1 MKLQLLIWYR
11 GGLILSFLLCYVTTF
26 GQTTTW
32 HEDGSLTVSG
42 DMYTSMTEDPNFI
55 FYTNTINNYRREYWF
70 NSPNYEQEYFGGIKA
85 VTGSYSNIPYDPL
98 EYDPI
103 VANLTNGV
111 SVQVF
116 KFDETQLE
124 NKGKL
129 IYGVF
134 SRGENEDYI
143 YTDWLTRYSGS
154 DLLPFDDWTADILT
168 RGLNARS
175 ASIKN
180 VGGEGM
186 QTKMFY
192 PYPVVIEFNIRN
204 ATFKKVK
211 IPGVGTFTPKEFT
224 QNNSL
229 KVNIKVFKKSGAI
242 NEYTLSSDGGEDTD
256 GVYGLA
262 EKVSAKIGDS
272 VVFSIAD
279 RGKFPIFK
287 GLPKIWMSAAMAQRR
302 FMCTPDYEPNQVEP
316 WDPFIAQT
324 HYRMINS
331 YPDDF
336 QYKSN
341 DFLDEDESQY
351 KWSWIAQR
359 RTDPTKTVYEQDVY
373 YPKTKTF
380 KKGDNIWVQR
390 ESQSIGWAKEVLNYW
405 EQSNTDFN
413 YSGSASYLSAFDNDE
428 YLYIGSKEKNSK
440 NEDWSGE
447 GITSIE
453 TFTDNNGKN
462 NWQHMWSSETDDGGA
477 TYPIEWDSRGYPSRG
492 VILNDLITAY
502 QKVKAPEKK
511 YGNDYYYNGYEIE
524 DFNTFFTSD
533 GETETPIAREDGED
547 LPVAYTNGMWFNAK
561 NSTGNNTHP
570 GAVTISVGDLT
581 ISFRLETT
589 SPQEIDNGFYGSL
602 KGTQYPLGFGNE
614 STYILTGVKDED
626 KFNYIIKL
634 LEGQDGKGTP
644 VVTKA
649 FKFGG
654 GEGYEPLAY
663 DNVNKTLSATFT
675 VYSGASFFVA
685 YYDAGYGEVPIAGRA
700 PMIMDPVT
708 SLTIPGS
715 NPYPYSDE
723 SLLPSGED
731 EGDSSWWDTWF
742 SIDNWIAWYNTW
754 GEDSFG
760 DDLVELNEGQGE
772 RPLETQNELRR
783 NQDTG
788 RNFTEEYG
796 SAYIKPYIR
805 EYVIR
810 QGEKAKFSCMDAGR
824 KMESFWDIGQDPY
837 LSWRELA
844 RRMPVDTIANNL
856 TYKLYKI
863 ENGNIAF
870 IEEKTTRHYE
880 YQFDDIGDYELKT
893 NFTNFFSLETVSPA
907 TLKIKVTDLPPDA
920 EDPSKFSED
929 IKRGSFKIRKLD
941 PDEKVIL
948 ETFNTGEDDLDNY
961 LIADVDYVL
970 SEYAYGSGP
979 RATNYQHRFG
989 DQNDFND
996 QYAWYSVDNEGVAFV
1011 IDNPEFVNNF
1021 INEFIPE
1028 DHWPTNW
1035 GNCWLRHSSS
1045 NHLPKEDIDTDSV
1058 ENDNT
1063 SEAYTTLMNKLFM
1076 NTAEAQSELGFLRW
1090 HPWIAPTPTHGDK
1103 FNRWIKTSIDLN
1115 DFFNKGEGVFS
1126 GDAYVDIENV
1136 TNASDYLVSS
1146 AGYGSYA
1153 AKPEENE
1160 MQTHLDDNVK
1170 NKIKM
1175 YHDLKNGRM
1184 VLFDKAD
1191 HEKVALYNK
1200 NPGYQSD
1207 KYGFDNSSYPATIFI
1222 DSQNIEDL
1230 TDVPTKLAGIPILTF
1245 DGAEYGMTE
1254 FNSEYSITSDDN
1266 MTVTSNII
1274 HKGADRYLKIH
1285 AKNKN
1290 LGTIGTVKI
1299 KISFFGMLN
1308 DGQEIPAEI
1317 GNTITGIRY
1326 KRINNGVPPSRSPI
1340 VTFKAKDVH
1349 NGRIPSTSTSPS
1361 DDSDSN
1367 WKTRS
1372 IKPIDGFNYNNLKTF
1387 TIAIKVDPEATAEFY
1402 LDDLYLENGSSTDWT
1417 LADYDINTDGVTA
1430 ETNDDEFLDWLQRSA
1445 IRYFLWNY
1453 REVNVKGNIGAV
1465 VLESPTD
1472 VNKVTPSG
1480 IGFGI
1485 AATIL
1490 AAEKGMITDLV
1501 AQDRIQK
1508 MITWL
1513 ANLNPNDGVDG
1524 WHGIPWHYLKRDYND
1539 GSVFGVGDGEVS
1551 TIDWAICTAALRV
1564 ARQKYET
1571 VTTIKNNVDALLG
1584 NTKWGKFMVV
1594 SYSDP
1599 TSHLITD
1606 SRMSM
1611 DCDPLTGD
1619 PNNGNFWGL
1628 AFSEETELVY
1638 GEALAA
1644 MYQFFFNGES
1654 DESDY
1659 VFEEDLQFI
1668 ERTKKDCFFPSW
1680 FGAGFTY
1687 NWYQLWAGNDDED
1700 AYSGK
1705 SIYNDNSIKAYT
1717 HDYNTAMTLFGK
1729 PYMGFT
1735 AVSCIDEIYDD
1746 GWIDHNRY
1754 VSNQGSNKHLTD
1766 DDEEVVQVA
1775 PAPYGAALALPF
1787 TKNNAVEALRE
1798 YVNLG
1803 FYNQYLGLPDNVQ
1816 LTNLKGLAPVP
1827 SWKQIELN
1835 MGPMALA
1842 IDQLNDKTISRLYL
1856 DNFEAGLA
1864 VNEMLVDFADDVC
1877 SGSDKSIKPK
1887 KEDVET
1893 TDNDNTLVNSEVKL
1907 YPNPASDE
1915 LNLRFSVNKSGS
1927 YQVMIVNL
1935 LGEVVLDKTI
1945 SLNEG
1950 INNVKLTH
1958 DIKAIC
1964 KASGLYLVG
1973 IKGFEFKKIIKLVV
1987 K

>member
-1 MKLQLLIWYR
+1 M
-11 GGLILSFLLCYVTTF
+11 
-26 GQTTTW
+26 
-32 HEDGSLTVSG
+32 
-42 DMYTSMTEDPNFI
+42 
-55 FYTNTINNYRREYWF
+55 
-70 NSPNYEQEYFGGIKA
+70 
-85 VTGSYSNIPYDPL
+85 
-98 EYDPI
+98 DPI
-103 VANLTNGV
+103 ENNLTNGV

-116 KFDETQLE
+116 HWDEAQPG
-124 NKGKL
+124 NKGNL
-129 IYGVF
+129 IYGVY
-134 SRGENEDYI
+134 STGESEDYV
-143 YTDWLTRYSGS
+143 YTDWITGYLGLLAIENHTS
-154 DLLPFDDWTADILT
+154 DIFR
-168 RGLNARS
+168 RGKNTGVAY
-175 ASIKN
+175 IKN

-186 QTKMFY
+186 QTHI
-192 PYPVVIEFNIRN
+192 PEYPVIIEFNVRN
-204 ATFKKVK
+204 ATFKEVK
-211 IPGVGTFTPKEFT
+211 IPGVGTFTPKELLEK
-224 QNNSL
+224 NSL
-229 KVNIKVFKKSGAI
+229 RLNVKVFKKDASI
-242 NEYTLSSDGGEDTD
+242 EEYAFSSDGGDNED
-256 GVYGLA
+256 GIYGLA
-262 EKVSAKIGDS
+262 DKISAKIGDS

-279 RGKFPIFK
+279 RGKRPIFK
-287 GLPKIWMSAAMAQRR
+287 GLPKIWLSAAMAQRR

-331 YPDDF
+331 YPDNF
-336 QYKSN
+336 QSKSN
-341 DFLDEDESQY
+341 DFLDEDEPQY

-359 RTDPTKTVYEQDVY
+359 RTDPTKTVYKQDVY

-380 KKGDNIWVQR
+380 QKGSNTWIQR
-390 ESQSIGWAKEVLNYW
+390 ESQSIGWAKEMLNYW
-405 EQSNTDFN
+405 EQNNNDFN

-447 GITSIE
+447 GITSIK
-453 TFTDNNGKN
+453 TFTDNNKKD
-462 NWQHMWSSETDDGGA
+462 NWQHMWPSETDDWGN

-492 VILNDLITAY
+492 VILNDLVTAY
-502 QKVKAPEKK
+502 QKVKAPET
-511 YGNDYYYNGYEIE
+511 YDEDYYYNGYEIE
-524 DFNTFFTSD
+524 DYNTFFTVSD
-533 GETETPIAREDGED
+533 GLEM
-547 LPVAYTNGMWFNAK
+547 PVSRAPDDTMPLAYENGMWFNAK
-561 NSTGNNTHP
+561 NSEGNNTHP
-570 GAVTISVGDLT
+570 GEVTISAGDQT

-589 SPQEIDNGFYGSL
+589 SPQDTDSGFYGSL

-644 VVTKA
+644 IVTKS

-654 GEGYEPLAY
+654 GEGYEPLEY
-663 DNVNKTLSATFT
+663 NSVNKTLSATFK

-708 SLTIPGS
+708 SLTIPGG

-723 SLLPSGED
+723 SLLPTGIVAPCED
-731 EGDSSWWDTWF
+731 KSWYSTF
-742 SIDNWIAWYNTW
+742 NPNCYSA
-754 GEDSFG
+754 FG
-760 DDLVELNEGQGE
+760 YDKFVDDLVELNEGQGE

-788 RNFTEEYG
+788 RGFTEQYG

-805 EYVIR
+805 EYVLR

-844 RRMPVDTIANNL
+844 RRMPVDTIAKNL

-870 IEEKTTRHYE
+870 IEEQTTRHYE
-880 YQFDDIGDYELKT
+880 YQFDDIGDYELRA
-893 NFTNFFSLETVSPA
+893 NFTDFFNLETVSPA
-907 TLKIKVTDLPPDA
+907 TLKIKVTDLPANANDA
-920 EDPSKFSED
+920 TKFNEH

-941 PDEKVIL
+941 PDEKAIL
-948 ETFNTGEDDLDNY
+948 ETFNIGEDDLDNF
-961 LIADVDYVL
+961 LVADVDYIL

-996 QYAWYSVDNEGVAFV
+996 QYAWYTVDNEGVETF

-1021 INEFIPE
+1021 INAFIPE

-1035 GNCWLRHSSS
+1035 GNSWLRHTSS
-1045 NHLPKEDIDTDSV
+1045 NYFPKEDIDKDSV

-1063 SEAYTTLMNKLFM
+1063 SVAYYTLMNKLFIS
-1076 NTAEAQSELGFLRW
+1076 TEETQSELGFLRW

-1103 FNRWIKTSIDLN
+1103 FNRWIKTSMDLH
-1115 DFFNKGEGVFS
+1115 DFFNNGKGVFS
-1126 GDAYVDIENV
+1126 GNAYVDIENV

-1153 AKPEENE
+1153 STPEENE
-1160 MQTHLDDNVK
+1160 MNSHLTDDIK

-1184 VLFDKAD
+1184 VLFNKAD
-1191 HEKVALYNK
+1191 HEKIVLYNK

-1207 KYGFDNSSYPATIFI
+1207 KYGFDNSVYPEDIYIDAQTIEYL
-1222 DSQNIEDL
+1222 DTNVNRLS
-1230 TDVPTKLAGIPILTF
+1230 GIPILTF
-1245 DGAEYGMTE
+1245 DSAEYGTTE
-1254 FNSEYSITSDDN
+1254 FNTEYLISHNNNVHVS
-1266 MTVTSNII
+1266 SNIV
-1274 HKGADRYLKIH
+1274 HNGFDRYLKIL
-1285 AKNKN
+1285 AKNN
-1290 LGTIGTVKI
+1290 NPGGNEVINI
-1299 KISFFGMLN
+1299 KISLYGTLN
-1308 DGQEIPAEI
+1308 DGENIPNEISS
-1317 GNTITGIRY
+1317 TITGIRLNRIY
-1326 KRINNGVPPSRSPI
+1326 KESPVIKYLAKNKDDIN
-1340 VTFKAKDVH
+1340 
-1349 NGRIPSTSTSPS
+1349 IPSTKISPPN
-1361 DDSDSN
+1361 DDDDN
-1367 WKTRS
+1367 WQTRIFKPAEGYTYDDLKYFVIQ
-1372 IKPIDGFNYNNLKTF
+1372 IKLSPG
-1387 TIAIKVDPEATAEFY
+1387 ATAEFY
-1402 LDDLYLENGSSTDWT
+1402 LDDVYLENGSSTAWT
-1417 LADYDINTDGVTA
+1417 LADYDSDRNGVTA
-1430 ETNDDEFLDWLQRSA
+1430 ETDDEEFLDWLQRTA

-1465 VLESPTD
+1465 VLESATD
-1472 VNKVTPSG
+1472 VDKVTPSG

-1490 AAEKGMITDLV
+1490 AAEKGMITDFV
-1501 AQDRIQK
+1501 AQDRVQK
-1508 MITWL
+1508 MTTWL
-1513 ANLNPNDGVDG
+1513 ANLNPNDGEDG
-1524 WHGIPWHYLKRDYND
+1524 WHGVPWHYLNKDYNG
-1539 GSVFGVGDGEVS
+1539 GSVFGEGYGEVS

-1564 ARQKYET
+1564 ARQKYKT
-1571 VTTIKNNVDALLG
+1571 VNTTIKNNVDALLG
-1584 NTKWGKFMVV
+1584 DTKWGKFMVF

-1599 TSHLITD
+1599 TKHHITD
-1606 SRMSM
+1606 YRLSM
-1611 DCDPLTGD
+1611 DCDPKTGD

-1644 MYQFFFNGES
+1644 MYEFYEEGSNV
-1654 DESDY
+1654 SDY
-1659 VFEEDLQFI
+1659 VFEDDLQFI

-1687 NWYQLWAGNDDED
+1687 NWYQLWAGNDDDD
-1700 AYSGK
+1700 AFNGK

-1735 AVSCIDEIYDD
+1735 AVSCVNEIYDD

-1766 DDEEVVQVA
+1766 DDEEVIQVA

-1816 LTNLKGLAPVP
+1816 LTNLKGLAPIP

-1835 MGPMALA
+1835 IGPMALA
-1842 IDQLNDKTISRLYL
+1842 IDQLNDETISSLYL
-1856 DNFEAGLA
+1856 GDYNASESVF
-1864 VNEMLVDFADDVC
+1864 EMLNNFADEVC
-1877 SGSDKSIKPK
+1877 SDSGKSIKPK
-1887 KEDVET
+1887 KEDLET
-1893 TDNDNTLVNSEVKL
+1893 TENDNALVNSAVKL
-1907 YPNPASDE
+1907 YPNPVSDE
-1915 LNLRFSVNKSGS
+1915 LNLWFSVNKSGS

-1935 LGEVVLDKTI
+1935 LGEVVLDKKLN
-1945 SLNEG
+1945 LNEG
-1950 INNVKLTH
+1950 INEVQLTNN
-1958 DIKAIC
+1958 IRSVC
-1964 KASGLYLVG
+1964 KSSGLYLIGV
-1973 IKGFEFKKIIKLVV
+1973 KGLELQKIMKLVV
-1987 K
+1987 E